1 MPPVSRKTKCGAG
14 LACHILGFL
23 LLGGLLAVPVQAAR
37 KIQNGPIKLQVLPLV
52 LRGRSQALL
61 PVQFQFNSKDPELLR
76 GTLEIRVNLSDR
88 LVHRVEMPD
97 FVVVPGETRFRMT
110 MPEVN
115 VNQLDLAVRAV
126 VSFRV
131 REDTYDL
138 GEHDLVIPIDSRRQ
152 QAVLGIEPKNRMT
165 DRAQQELR
173 DSLLL
178 HRFAPPEADGRRN
191 TLVSVPSVIDPADL
205 PPTPLP
211 FLGIDLIVIEPS
223 ALLDL
228 KPDQLRAIAA
238 WVQAGGALCL
248 APPLQVGSPEL
259 AEFLNSLVPTPD
271 QSAVWQPT
279 GAGGWEIAAPSE
291 TRIRHAEPGLGR
303 VVILEDAS
311 LRDGCLD
318 NPLWDESLRFL
329 WRITQTR
336 SQNLVRLPGT
346 DLPSWTLTEAP
357 VNQSAR
363 ANFNPLN
370 LPEYNRFK
378 EYAPLNSQQPLQ
390 KLSQSLSPQRLVTI
404 PIWQFAVML
413 LAFLLVVS
421 LGDYYLLGALR
432 LRRWTWLLL
441 PTVSL
446 GVAWATARM
455 AENSLGENDAQA
467 ELLLVDVGRQ
477 GVPVR
482 SSRFQLTVAAQ
493 PKILREEVV
502 NGLLVNETEASEVL
516 ARQAQNELRRQ
527 GAFAEASLAAKQF
540 EADIP
545 VSEGLPPY
553 RYIFEQTLKKWAPV
567 LTRLTRVGPPEK
579 GPDFPWQEWGRLDL
593 TQIAA
598 QRQVLREVQAREPRA
613 QVWVIH
619 QGRLNFLGD
628 VLQLTET
635 LQGIGQF
642 VLDISGDIPE
652 AGFFSYVSRVSPT
665 GHSNLEDL
673 RLLDSTDP
681 DDLLLVVALP
691 QENNTVVFRFLPP
704 RLETAP

>member
-1 MPPVSRKTKCGAG
+1 
-14 LACHILGFL
+14 
-23 LLGGLLAVPVQAAR
+23 
-37 KIQNGPIKLQVLPLV
+37 
-52 LRGRSQALL
+52 
-61 PVQFQFNSKDPELLR
+61 
-76 GTLEIRVNLSDR
+76 
-88 LVHRVEMPD
+88 
-97 FVVVPGETRFRMT
+97 
-110 MPEVN
+110 
-115 VNQLDLAVRAV
+115 
-126 VSFRV
+126 
-131 REDTYDL
+131 
-138 GEHDLVIPIDSRRQ
+138 
-152 QAVLGIEPKNRMT
+152 
-165 DRAQQELR
+165 
-173 DSLLL
+173 
-178 HRFAPPEADGRRN
+178 
-191 TLVSVPSVIDPADL
+191 
-205 PPTPLP
+205 
-211 FLGIDLIVIEPS
+211 
-223 ALLDL
+223 
-228 KPDQLRAIAA
+228 
-238 WVQAGGALCL
+238 
-248 APPLQVGSPEL
+248 
-259 AEFLNSLVPTPD
+259 
-271 QSAVWQPT
+271 
-279 GAGGWEIAAPSE
+279 
-291 TRIRHAEPGLGR
+291 
-303 VVILEDAS
+303 
-311 LRDGCLD
+311 
-318 NPLWDESLRFL
+318 
-329 WRITQTR
+329 
-336 SQNLVRLPGT
+336 
-346 DLPSWTLTEAP
+346 
-357 VNQSAR
+357 
-363 ANFNPLN
+363 LN

-545 VSEGLPPY
+545 LSEGLPPY

-579 GPDFPWQEWGRLDL
+579 GPDFPWKEWGRLDL

-642 VLDISGDIPE
+642 MLDISGDIPE

-681 DDLLLVVALP
+681 DDLLLVVAVP

>member
-1 MPPVSRKTKCGAG
+1 MSAVSRQTQRGAR
-14 LACHILGFL
+14 LAWLILGVA
-23 LLGGLLAVPVQAAR
+23 LLGGLVAVPVQAAR
-37 KIQNGPIKLQVLPLV
+37 KIQDGPIKLQVLPLV

-88 LVHRVEMPD
+88 LVHRVEIPD
-97 FVVVPGETRFRMT
+97 YVVVPGETRFRMT

-115 VNQLDLAVRAV
+115 VSQLDLAVRAV

-178 HRFAPPEADGRRN
+178 HRFAPPEPDNRRN
-191 TLVSVPSVIDPADL
+191 NLVSVPSVMDPADL

-211 FLGIDLIVIEPS
+211 LLGIDLVVIEPS
-223 ALLDL
+223 ALVDL
-228 KPDQLRAIAA
+228 KPDQLRAIAT
-238 WVQAGGALCL
+238 WVQAGGAVCVVC
-248 APPLQVGSPEL
+248 PPQVVSPDL

-271 QSAVWQPT
+271 QTAVWQPT
-279 GAGGWEIAAPSE
+279 GTGGWEIAVPSA
-291 TRIRHAEPGLGR
+291 TKIRHGEPGLGR
-303 VVILEDAS
+303 AVILEDAG
-311 LRDGCLD
+311 LREGCLD

-329 WRITQTR
+329 WRITRSR
-336 SQNLVRLPGT
+336 SQKLVRSPST
-346 DLPSWTLTEAP
+346 ALPSWHLAEAP
-357 VNQSAR
+357 VNQPAR
-363 ANFNPLN
+363 ANPNFSN
-370 LPEYNRFK
+370 LMNYNRFN
-378 EYAPLNSQQPLQ
+378 EYAPVNSQTPLEH
-390 KLSQSLSPQRLVTI
+390 LSQSLRPQRLVTI
-404 PIWQFAVML
+404 PVWQFAIML
-413 LAFLLVVS
+413 LAFLLAVS

-441 PTVSL
+441 PTLSL
-446 GVAWATARM
+446 GVAWGTARI

-467 ELLLVDVGRQ
+467 EVLLVDVGRQ

-493 PKILREEVV
+493 PKTLREEVFH
-502 NGLLVNETEASEVL
+502 GLLVNETEAGQEL

-527 GAFAEASLAAKQF
+527 GAFAEATLAAQQF

-545 VSEGLPPY
+545 LSEGLPPA
-553 RYIFEQTLKKWAPV
+553 RYTFEQTLKKWSPL

-579 GPDFPWQEWGRLDL
+579 CPDFPWGDWGRLDL
-593 TQIAA
+593 TQPEA
-598 QRQVLREVQAREPRA
+598 QQQVLREIQAREPEAR
-613 QVWVIH
+613 VWVISES
-619 QGRLNFLGD
+619 RLVPLGNDVRYPESIEKLGQFLHETSGD
-628 VLQLTET
+628 V
-635 LQGIGQF
+635 
-642 VLDISGDIPE
+642 PE
-652 AGFFSYVSRVSPT
+652 AGFFNYVSQVSPT
-665 GHSNLEDL
+665 GHSNIEDL

-681 DDLLLVVALP
+681 TDLLLLVAVP
-691 QENNTVVFRFLPP
+691 RENNTVVFRFLPP
-704 RLETAP
+704 RPMTTP